1 MDLAKEAG
9 DASLLR
15 ALELYGKHSG
25 RWMTKY
31 IAMLLHWKKHAKTV
45 DLLTEKLKQAA
56 SVHPCRSFGPERDAQ
71 YALIMKAARAGQ
83 QALAEKGIQSVVLRE
98 EPFVH
103 ASDTLDFKSHLMIWM
118 PGILNR
124 KTEIRTFTYEKTE
137 HKDSASAR
145 P

>member
-1 MDLAKEAG
+1 MPG
-9 DASLLR
+9 
-15 ALELYGKHSG
+15 
-25 RWMTKY
+25 
-31 IAMLLHWKKHAKTV
+31 I
-45 DLLTEKLKQAA
+45 QI
-56 SVHPCRSFGPERDAQ
+56 
-71 YALIMKAARAGQ
+71 IMKAARAGQ